1 METFALEKI
10 ITISVLCVWFLFP
23 LGMLVSFM
31 YQDKHQKYPKITEA
45 HKKKHPPEYHRN
57 FVVNEVD
64 EDGEYQHHEV
74 VLPKIPAHQIPRNP
88 DHFHS
93 NWKS

>member
-10 ITISVLCVWFLFP
+10 ITVSVLCVWFLFP

-31 YQDKHQKYPKITEA
+31 YQDRHQKYPKITET
-45 HKKKHPPEYHRN
+45 HKKKHQPEYHRN
-57 FVVNEVD
+57 FVVNDVD

-74 VLPKIPAHQIPRNP
+74 VLPKIPVHQIPRNP
-88 DHFHS
+88 DHIHS